1 MHRAGECKS
10 LLNTRWTRR
19 RLGHRCKI
27 DSDGKRCCSSRSACV
42 YSITQLLVS
51 LFLACLPP
59 IPALNKWVANYPVL
73 TWLVLGTMMHHI
85 LPRMWDLTVFKIPN
99 IFQEGGV
106 GGDDPDVEGEGI
118 QSHKK
123 KRAKRV
129 NRLRDY
135 FYSDVR
141 QLYAATCLLVTWP
154 FRDLLADY
162 LQEECMYAKER
173 RRQDHGVWLP
183 WDGATGTKNRPTLL
197 IFMENDQEPLR
208 RLQAEVAKLL
218 LGPGGNRKCWMLHY
232 ACAVVLLIFVLSRA
246 CLVEFSNSFHSFDP
260 R

>member
-1 MHRAGECKS
+1 MLGCTLLSPFTDKPEQLQDDTYMRRKDEAMHRAGECKS

-118 QSHKK
+118 QSHQKK
-123 KRAKRV
+123 HV
-129 NRLRDY
+129 PN
-135 FYSDVR
+135 
-141 QLYAATCLLVTWP
+141 
-154 FRDLLADY
+154 
-162 LQEECMYAKER
+162 E
-173 RRQDHGVWLP
+173 
-183 WDGATGTKNRPTLL
+183 
-197 IFMENDQEPLR
+197 
-208 RLQAEVAKLL
+208 
-218 LGPGGNRKCWMLHY
+218 
-232 ACAVVLLIFVLSRA
+232 
-246 CLVEFSNSFHSFDP
+246 
-260 R
+260 